1 MYFKIRKENK
11 KKKKT
16 KPNQIDPLR
25 PSRTL
30 LILTGRHLTLALS
43 TLPGSR
49 RQEAS
54 TPSPSSLLPLLF
66 SGRRHLRVQAGRP
79 WRPRI
84 LFWPGAPPRSRCS
97 LHVLYSFPSPISPNP
112 SRPAEPGGRRWRCDG
127 RSSDRQRPLSN
138 ARSDPPPPP
147 LFSVSLTFCSVGFSS
162 REIRNPAREL
172 VLASWRR
179 SHTMGHARFNCEL
192 RV

>member
-30 LILTGRHLTLALS
+30 LTLTGRHLTLALS

-112 SRPAEPGGRRWRCDG
+112 SRPAEPGGGDG
-127 RSSDRQRPLSN
+127 AATGAPQIGRDLFRTQGPTPLL
-138 ARSDPPPPP
+138 PP
-147 LFSVSLTFCSVGFSS
+147 LLCILDILFGW
-162 REIRNPAREL
+162 IQ
-172 VLASWRR
+172 
-179 SHTMGHARFNCEL
+179 
-192 RV
+192 